1 VFVLDASVVL
11 KWFTKEEDRV
21 LAIEYRDQFL
31 KGKIDIALPDLIL
44 YELANV
50 LGYNPN
56 FDKEGCFRRC
66 KKYNCIRSTDS
77 CANYTSSN

>member
-1 VFVLDASVVL
+1 
-11 KWFTKEEDRV
+11 

-50 LGYNPN
+50 LRYNPN
-56 FDKEGCFRRC
+56 FDKKDVSKAVESIIVLGVQIQIFLWVYSKRL
-66 KKYNCIRSTDS
+66 IR
-77 CANYTSSN
+77 